1 MIFSMENC
9 TLCPRNCGVDRTKS
23 LGFCGV
29 GDKIKVARAM
39 LHKWEEPVISGKNGS
54 GTVFFSGCN
63 LKCCFCQNA
72 KISKECVGKE
82 LSINELA
89 DLFLQLQDMGAENIN
104 LVTAGHYLLQIINAL
119 DIAKPKLHIPIV
131 YNTGSYEKVEAIK
144 MLDGYI
150 DIYLPD
156 LKYVNSQM
164 SNKYSNAPDYFEVA
178 INAIK
183 EMKRQVGKNV
193 FDEQGMMKNG
203 IIIRHLI
210 MPMGYKD
217 SIEVLTSIADEFPL
231 DEILVSIMSQYTPQG
246 ESKYKELNRK
256 IYTIEY
262 EKVIAKANELK
273 IKGFMQERTSAKSD
287 FTPEF
292 SDKEILF

>member
-23 LGFCGV
+23 LGFCGI

-82 LSINELA
+82 LGINELA

-292 SDKEILF
+292 SDKAILF

>member
-23 LGFCGV
+23 LGFCGI

-119 DIAKPKLHIPIV
+119 DIAKTKI
-131 YNTGSYEKVEAIK
+131 T
-144 MLDGYI
+144 
-150 DIYLPD
+150 
-156 LKYVNSQM
+156 
-164 SNKYSNAPDYFEVA
+164 YSDC
-178 INAIK
+178 I
-183 EMKRQVGKNV
+183 
-193 FDEQGMMKNG
+193 
-203 IIIRHLI
+203 
-210 MPMGYKD
+210 
-217 SIEVLTSIADEFPL
+217 
-231 DEILVSIMSQYTPQG
+231 
-246 ESKYKELNRK
+246 
-256 IYTIEY
+256 
-262 EKVIAKANELK
+262 
-273 IKGFMQERTSAKSD
+273 
-287 FTPEF
+287 
-292 SDKEILF
+292 

>member
-9 TLCPRNCGVDRTKS
+9 TLCPKNCGVDRTKS